1 MSVYVR
7 HDSTFVYRNS
17 VIGEKSGI
25 VPNMGKG
32 RAHHGQWCFFN
43 NPMSILMASS
53 IWYATFLALLCVNFS
68 SLCLKEI

>member
-25 VPNMGKG
+25 VPNMGNG
-32 RAHHGQWCFFN
+32 VYFN
-43 NPMSILMASS
+43 NPMSILIASS

>member
-25 VPNMGKG
+25 VPNIGKVVPIMGNG
-32 RAHHGQWCFFN
+32 VYFN
-43 NPMSILMASS
+43 NPMSILIASS
-53 IWYATFLALLCVNFS
+53 I
-68 SLCLKEI
+68 